1 MSSYLSVDEVYEEN
15 KILHEK
21 IAKLETEIQRLKD
34 KNKNLKQVIDARN
47 AEDAVDILDYFHSCS
62 SIRKTAW
69 NYNMDMEE
77 VYELIPE
84 WDGCRD
90 GLQSADDYEECRIEV
105 IGRQEYDDERE
116 YDMDEEELEQL
127 MRTPEPEEIAKIIT
141 DYNNNILSLYD
152 LADRYNLKINNLFRL
167 LKENNVIKKETDAK
181 GYASF
186 YVDHIGAG
194 TEWDQTSELGLIEAF
209 YEAKK

>member
-15 KILHEK
+15 KVLHET
-21 IAKLETEIQRLKD
+21 IAKLEAENRRLRE
-34 KNKNLKQVIDARN
+34 KNTNLKQVIDARN

-105 IGRQEYDDERE
+105 IGRQEYDDEQE
-116 YDMDEEELEQL
+116 
-127 MRTPEPEEIAKIIT
+127 
-141 DYNNNILSLYD
+141 
-152 LADRYNLKINNLFRL
+152 
-167 LKENNVIKKETDAK
+167 V
-181 GYASF
+181 
-186 YVDHIGAG
+186 
-194 TEWDQTSELGLIEAF
+194 
-209 YEAKK
+209 